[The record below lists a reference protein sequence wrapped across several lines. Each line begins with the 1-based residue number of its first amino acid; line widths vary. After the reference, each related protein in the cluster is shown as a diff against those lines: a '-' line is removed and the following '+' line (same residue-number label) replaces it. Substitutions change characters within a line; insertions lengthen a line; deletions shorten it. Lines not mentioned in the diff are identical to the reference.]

1 MKSLYIFFL
10 IILLTLLPM
19 TGYASEQK
27 KQAAE
32 QEAGKWL
39 ALVDGGQYQE
49 SWERAASLF
58 KQQVNAEQW
67 SQALAAAR
75 TPLGALV
82 SRQLLSADYET
93 SLPGAPDGEYV
104 ILQFQTRFKNKKSA
118 IETVTPMM
126 DNGNWRVSGYY
137 IR

>member
-1 MKSLYIFFL
+1 MKSLYISFL

-19 TGYASEQK
+19 TGFADEQK

-82 SRQLLSADYET
+82 SRQLLSAAYET

-118 IETVTPMM
+118 IETITPMM

>member
-1 MKSLYIFFL
+1 MAYPATNDRLRQRAEK
-10 IILLTLLPM
+10 
-19 TGYASEQK
+19 TG
-27 KQAAE
+27 E

-82 SRQLLSADYET
+82 SRQLLSAAYET

>member
-1 MKSLYIFFL
+1 MKSLYISFL

-19 TGYASEQK
+19 TGFASEQK

-39 ALVDGGQYQE
+39 AMVDGGQYQE

-126 DNGNWRVSGYY
+126 DNGNWRISGYY

>member
-1 MKSLYIFFL
+1 MKSLYISFL

-19 TGYASEQK
+19 TGFADEQK

-82 SRQLLSADYET
+82 SRQLLSAAYET

-104 ILQFQTRFKNKKSA
+104 ILQFQTRFENKKSA

>member
-1 MKSLYIFFL
+1 MKSLYISFL

-126 DNGNWRVSGYY
+126 DNGNWRISGYY

>member
-1 MKSLYIFFL
+1 MKSLYISFL

-19 TGYASEQK
+19 TGFASEQK

-32 QEAGKWL
+32 QEAGKWQ

-82 SRQLLSADYET
+82 SRQLLSAAYET

>member
-1 MKSLYIFFL
+1 MKSLYISFL

-19 TGYASEQK
+19 TGFASEQK

-82 SRQLLSADYET
+82 SRQLLSAAYET